1 MEVMKDRIL
10 IKCIDKDQ
18 QKAVRN
24 LIVMIRDMEKN
35 GMQISLIE
43 DCENFDTSDIK
54 SIRVSF
60 VPVSELND

>member
-18 QKAVRN
+18 QKAVHT
-24 LIVMIRDMEKN
+24 LIDMIRDMEKD

-43 DCENFDTSDIK
+43 DCENFNNSDIK
-54 SIRVSF
+54 SVRVSF
-60 VPVSELND
+60 VPWSDKNE

>member
-24 LIVMIRDMEKN
+24 LIVMIRDMEKK
-35 GMQISLIE
+35 MV
-43 DCENFDTSDIK
+43 CK
-54 SIRVSF
+54 
-60 VPVSELND
+60 